1 MSDAAYDLQPDGAP
15 EGVAEAAPVR
25 KARVALIKRLA
36 DVVSLPSSRVNAFE
50 RAITSDL
57 LVEILREASLPERE
71 RVSRRVVSLTD
82 IPYELLRVLLH
93 DEITVAGPLLEEAA
107 IPDPELIACILAA
120 TPAHRLII
128 ARRRDLSELVV
139 EQLSLTGEPE
149 VLQAL
154 LRNRGARFT
163 QGALERVMA
172 ASRRDSLMLAQLLR
186 RPELRPSQAYVMFW
200 WCAAEERRII
210 LQRFAVSR
218 DVLQDAATDVF
229 AMAAAE
235 DWGDPLVR
243 KALQF
248 IERRQRNRAAQ
259 MRSPFADLDAAV
271 AAAETGMTREI
282 AQEIGYL
289 CGLKPTTT
297 AKIFTDAG
305 GEGLAVLCKS
315 VGLSKP
321 RLLTLW
327 RSMRRPEHTSAGET
341 APALANTLSVFDLMT
356 VDRAQTVL
364 RYWNWAL
371 TSALTPVLL
380 QAVREGDEEGFAQYS
395 LPERSAFLALSPQPA
410 R

>member
-1 MSDAAYDLQPDGAP
+1 MSDAAYDLQPDGAL

-163 QGALERVMA
+163 QGAL
-172 ASRRDSLMLAQLLR
+172 
-186 RPELRPSQAYVMFW
+186 
-200 WCAAEERRII
+200 
-210 LQRFAVSR
+210 
-218 DVLQDAATDVF
+218 
-229 AMAAAE
+229 
-235 DWGDPLVR
+235 
-243 KALQF
+243 
-248 IERRQRNRAAQ
+248 
-259 MRSPFADLDAAV
+259 
-271 AAAETGMTREI
+271 
-282 AQEIGYL
+282 
-289 CGLKPTTT
+289 
-297 AKIFTDAG
+297 
-305 GEGLAVLCKS
+305 
-315 VGLSKP
+315 
-321 RLLTLW
+321 
-327 RSMRRPEHTSAGET
+327 
-341 APALANTLSVFDLMT
+341 
-356 VDRAQTVL
+356 
-364 RYWNWAL
+364 
-371 TSALTPVLL
+371 
-380 QAVREGDEEGFAQYS
+380 
-395 LPERSAFLALSPQPA
+395 
-410 R
+410 

>member
-1 MSDAAYDLQPDGAP
+1 MPEAAYDLADGAAP
-15 EGVAEAAPVR
+15 DLPAESAPVR
-25 KARVALIKRLA
+25 RARVALIKRLA

-57 LVEILREASLPERE
+57 LVEILREAALAERE
-71 RVSRRVVSLTD
+71 RVARRVVNLTD
-82 IPYELLRVLLH
+82 IPYELLRVLLL
-93 DEITVAGPLLEEAA
+93 DEITVAAPLLEEAA
-107 IPDPELIACILAA
+107 IPDPELVACA
-120 TPAHRLII
+120 TAGTTAHRLLM
-128 ARRRDLSELVV
+128 ARRRELSELVV
-139 EQLSLTGEPE
+139 DQLSQTGEPE

-154 LRNRGARFT
+154 LKNRGTRFT
-163 QGALERVMA
+163 QAALERVMA
-172 ASRRDSLMLAQLLR
+172 ASRRDSQLLAQLLR
-186 RPELRPSQAYVMFW
+186 RPELRPAQAYVMFW
-200 WCAAEERRII
+200 WCAADERRII

-235 DWGDPLVR
+235 EWSDPLVR

-259 MRSPFADLDAAV
+259 MRSPYADLDAAV
-271 AAAETGMTREI
+271 AASETGMTREI

-297 AKIFTDAG
+297 AKIFTDPG

-315 VGLSKP
+315 VGLSKA

-327 RSMRRPEHTSAGET
+327 RSMRRPERTSTGET
-341 APALANTLSVFDLMT
+341 APALANTLAAFDLMA

-371 TSALTPVLL
+371 TSALTPALL
-380 QAVREGDEEGFAQYS
+380 QAVREGDEEGLAQYS
-395 LPERSAFLALSPQPA
+395 LPERSAFLALSPQPP

>member
-1 MSDAAYDLQPDGAP
+1 MSDAAYDLQPDGAL

-71 RVSRRVVSLTD
+71 RVS
-82 IPYELLRVLLH
+82 LRVLLH
-93 DEITVAGPLLEEAA
+93 DEITVAGPLLEEAS

-172 ASRRDSLMLAQLLR
+172 ASRRDSLLLAQLLR

-289 CGLKPTTT
+289 SGLKPTTT

-341 APALANTLSVFDLMT
+341 APALANTLSVFDLMA

-371 TSALTPVLL
+371 TSALTPALL
-380 QAVREGDEEGFAQYS
+380 QAVREGDAEGFAQYS

>member
-1 MSDAAYDLQPDGAP
+1 MSDVAHDLQAGAAP
-15 EGVAEAAPVR
+15 ALPAEAAPVR
-25 KARVALIKRLA
+25 RARVALIKRLA

-57 LVEILREASLPERE
+57 LVEILREADLPERE
-71 RVSRRVVSLTD
+71 RVSRRVLALTD
-82 IPYELLRVLLH
+82 IPYELLRVLLQ
-93 DEITVAGPLLEEAA
+93 DEISVAGPLLEEAA
-107 IPDPELIACILAA
+107 IPDPELIACAA
-120 TPAHRLII
+120 NATLAHRLVI
-128 ARRRDLSELVV
+128 ARRRELSEVVV
-139 EQLSLTGEPE
+139 EQLSQTGEPD

-172 ASRRDSLMLAQLLR
+172 ASRRDSLLLAQLLR

-200 WCAAEERRII
+200 WCGADERRII

-229 AMAAAE
+229 AMAAE
-235 DWGDPLVR
+235 EGWSDPLVR

-259 MRSPFADLDAAV
+259 MRSRFADLDDAV
-271 AAAETGMTREI
+271 AASETGMTREI

-289 CGLKPTTT
+289 SGLKPTTT
-297 AKIFTDAG
+297 AKIFTDPG

-315 VGLSKP
+315 VGLSKA
-321 RLLTLW
+321 RLLALW
-327 RSMRRPEHTSAGET
+327 RSMRRPERTSTGET
-341 APALANTLSVFDLMT
+341 APALANTLAVFDLMA

-371 TSALTPVLL
+371 TSALTPALL
-380 QAVREGDEEGFAQYS
+380 QAVREGDEEGLAQYS
-395 LPERSAFLALSPQPA
+395 LPERSAFLALSPPPA

>member
-1 MSDAAYDLQPDGAP
+1 MSEPAYDLTP
-15 EGVAEAAPVR
+15 ESEAEAAPAAAPVR
-25 KARVALIKRLA
+25 RARVALIKRLA

-71 RVSRRVVSLTD
+71 RVSRRVMTLTD
-82 IPYELLRVLLH
+82 IPYELLRVLLQ
-93 DEITVAGPLLEEAA
+93 DEISVAGPLLEEAV
-107 IPDPELIACILAA
+107 IPDPELIACAA
-120 TPAHRLII
+120 AMGLEHRLII
-128 ARRRDLSELVV
+128 ARRRELSEVVV
-139 EQLSLTGEPE
+139 EQLSQTGEPD

-172 ASRRDSLMLAQLLR
+172 ASRRDSLLLAQLLR

-218 DVLQDAATDVF
+218 DVLQDAAMDVF
-229 AMAAAE
+229 AMAAE
-235 DWGDPLVR
+235 EEWSDPLVR

-259 MRSPFADLDAAV
+259 MRSAYADLDAAV
-271 AAAETGMTREI
+271 AAAETGMTRAI

-297 AKIFTDAG
+297 AKIFTDPG

-315 VGLSKP
+315 VGLSKA
-321 RLLTLW
+321 RLLSLW
-327 RSMRRPEHTSAGET
+327 RSMRRPEHTSSGEV
-341 APALANTLSVFDLMT
+341 APALANTLAAFDLMA

-371 TSALTPVLL
+371 TSALTPALL
-380 QAVREGDEEGFAQYS
+380 QAVREGDDEGLAQYS
-395 LPERSAFLALSPQPA
+395 LPERSAYLALSAQTG

>member
-1 MSDAAYDLQPDGAP
+1 MSDAAHDLQLDGAV
-15 EGVAEAAPVR
+15 ESAAEAAPVH

-93 DEITVAGPLLEEAA
+93 DEITVAAPLLEEAA
-107 IPDPELIACILAA
+107 IPDPELISCILAA
-120 TPAHRLII
+120 TPDHRLLI
-128 ARRRDLSELVV
+128 ARRRELSEVVV
-139 EQLSLTGEPE
+139 EQLSVTGEAE

-172 ASRRDSLMLAQLLR
+172 ASRRDSLLLAQLLR

-200 WCAAEERRII
+200 WCAADERRSI

-218 DVLQDAATDVF
+218 DVLQDATTDVY
-229 AMAAAE
+229 AMAAAD
-235 DWGDPLVR
+235 DWSDPLVR

-282 AQEIGYL
+282 AQEIGYM

-327 RSMRRPEHTSAGET
+327 RSMRRPEQTSAGET
-341 APALANTLSVFDLMT
+341 APALANTLSIFDMMA

-371 TSALTPVLL
+371 TSALTPALL
-380 QAVREGDEEGFAQYS
+380 QAAREGDAEGFAQYS
-395 LPERSAFLALSPQPA
+395 LPERSAFLALGPQPT